1 MGFKRIGIATTTTG
15 WLNSDE
21 LVISTRYPRDT
32 FYIGWC
38 CDYAHPN
45 DTFNVSIRYRGIQKG
60 SPSSLPD
67 WSAWKKVSRKGS
79 ACNEH
84 PNSYYGDYWYAVDV
98 ADFGITN
105 KLTDTSWTMEGR
117 KYDYIEFQIGISMTL
132 AAPEAWNNNQTQT
145 ITEYGNSRINYEADY
160 QATSIKK
167 ANLNQLQIV
176 LNHPEGWRK
185 DDRWGF
191 DLIRTKSGNNLLDRS
206 KACYGKL
213 DGNGDIWVD
222 KSFIKEELKPNTP
235 YIVNIRIVR
244 DWEPAGKNIHT
255 IVSTIQYD
263 DSPQTNTPT
272 VRVTSSSADGVVFN
286 IADSG
291 DKSHP
296 IETVRVSLKGAG
308 YACDTYEGEIGKV
321 TLSAQ
326 PFGTNEYE
334 VTGWNDTYGVS
345 QTVTVKASVAPQGN
359 RTHIDSADG
368 FYSVKLQ
375 YNPQFS
381 ISVEPEVETYKFA
394 GRSTATSF
402 LGNGDKTQIDLSG
415 DILNEDASDWL
426 ALSKS
431 GQLIIIRFPDGK
443 RYQCSID
450 KFGVDWEQRQIKG
463 IKISGTEVS

>member
-1 MGFKRIGIATTTTG
+1 M
-15 WLNSDE
+15 
-21 LVISTRYPRDT
+21 
-32 FYIGWC
+32 
-38 CDYAHPN
+38 
-45 DTFNVSIRYRGIQKG
+45 
-60 SPSSLPD
+60 
-67 WSAWKKVSRKGS
+67 
-79 ACNEH
+79 
-84 PNSYYGDYWYAVDV
+84 
-98 ADFGITN
+98 
-105 KLTDTSWTMEGR
+105 
-117 KYDYIEFQIGISMTL
+117 
-132 AAPEAWNNNQTQT
+132 
-145 ITEYGNSRINYEADY
+145 
-160 QATSIKK
+160 
-167 ANLNQLQIV
+167 
-176 LNHPEGWRK
+176 
-185 DDRWGF
+185 
-191 DLIRTKSGNNLLDRS
+191 
-206 KACYGKL
+206 
-213 DGNGDIWVD
+213 
-222 KSFIKEELKPNTP
+222 KPNTP

-244 DWEPAGKNIHT
+244 DWEPVGKTIHT

-272 VRVTSSSADGVVFN
+272 VKVASSSADGVVFN
-286 IADSG
+286 ITDSG

-308 YACDTYEGEIGKV
+308 YACDTYEGEIGTV

-334 VTGWNDTYGVS
+334 ITGWNDTYGVS

-402 LGNGDKTQIDLSG
+402 LGKGDKTQIDLSG